1 MSFKKLFLIIL
12 IVLPMIAIGDNK
24 LLMMDVIVE
33 EKSKFLECEDYV
45 DVEYKL
51 LSQSK
56 IPFWINRFEVLFV
69 NGNKP
74 KCSNESIPPSWLAK
88 KIPVNK
94 FTYTKCT
101 PFCNISL
108 RPVTTYNSLI
118 ARITGKQKIFI
129 TEKIELLAESNEQV
143 VCLKED
149 CSIIE
154 DVEWYRHWYTFM
166 KSGKKYYI
174 YEDNIENF

>member
-56 IPFWINRFEVLFV
+56 IPFW
-69 NGNKP
+69 KD
-74 KCSNESIPPSWLAK
+74 SQQWA
-88 KIPVNK
+88 
-94 FTYTKCT
+94 
-101 PFCNISL
+101 L
-108 RPVTTYNSLI
+108 RPTV
-118 ARITGKQKIFI
+118 
-129 TEKIELLAESNEQV
+129 
-143 VCLKED
+143 
-149 CSIIE
+149 
-154 DVEWYRHWYTFM
+154 M
-166 KSGKKYYI
+166 
-174 YEDNIENF
+174 NI